1 MRLLCS
7 ASFLFLFNA
16 IAFPVFTSAQA
27 GGNSTYRLKEK
38 LKQFEQQENYIND
51 TNYINTL
58 TDLAYIYSYT
68 YPDSALL
75 LLAGNAERCKAS
87 GYKKGAADIYMLAGD
102 AWQTKGMY
110 DSALENYEASY
121 ALAKEINYQKAFA
134 LIKNKVGMVH
144 LNQGTYPEAL
154 KNFYESLTEAEAIKN
169 NDLIGATLNNIAI
182 VDYYLGK
189 FNDAESAYMRRL
201 KLARRMNDTSGM
213 SLAYNGLGEVNLK
226 QKKPAEALQNLTT
239 AYDLA
244 LKVNDE
250 EMMVTNRLSLAEA
263 YYQSDS
269 LQQSI
274 SLFESALQL
283 SKHMNY
289 SSFMCTALIG
299 LAKTQ
304 YKTGLL
310 KVALANGLEALNKAE
325 SMGQVQLMR
334 DANEVVSNI
343 YEAMNDGNHA
353 LKYYR
358 AYKTYSDS
366 MNTLEGQRASAIEK
380 AGYEFS
386 KKEIEFQREALQQQW
401 LSFSA
406 LAVALLLAVILWL
419 INRNRTRLN
428 NTNKELHK
436 KNGIIQTQKLKAEE
450 TLAELK
456 ETQKQLIQSE
466 KMASLGELTAGI
478 AHEIQNPLNFV
489 NNFSEISNEMIDEL
503 EAERRKMKSE
513 RNEDLENEIIND
525 IKQNLGKINYHG
537 KRADSIVKGML
548 QHSRVSEGKKES
560 TDINALCDE
569 YLRLSYHG
577 LRAKDKTFNA
587 DFKTDFDESIDK
599 INIVPQDIGRV
610 LLNLFNN
617 AFYAVNE
624 KAKLSD
630 NGYQPIIKVTTRKLN
645 IPLVSTGVEIAV
657 TDNGNG
663 IPQNIVDKIFQPFF
677 TTKPTGSGTG
687 LGLSLSYDI
696 IKVHGGEISV
706 RSTEGEGT
714 AFIIWLPA

>member
-1 MRLLCS
+1 MKLLCS
-7 ASFLFLFNA
+7 VPFLFLLNA
-16 IAFPVFTSAQA
+16 LAFPVFTSAQT
-27 GGNSTYRLKEK
+27 GNSTYQLKEK
-38 LKQFEQQENYIND
+38 LNQFEQQENYIND
-51 TNYINTL
+51 TNYVNTL

-87 GYKKGAADIYMLAGD
+87 GYKKGATDIYMLAGD
-102 AWQTKGMY
+102 AWQTKGRY
-110 DSALENYEASY
+110 DSALKNYEASY

-134 LIKNKVGMVH
+134 LIQNKVGMVY
-144 LNQGTYPEAL
+144 LNQGNYPQAL
-154 KNFYESLTEAEAIKN
+154 ENFYKSLKEAETIKN
-169 NDLIGATLNNIAI
+169 NDLVGATLNNIAI

-189 FNDAESAYMRRL
+189 FDDAEKAYTRRL
-201 KLARRMNDTSGM
+201 TLARQMNDTSGM
-213 SLAYNGLGEVNLK
+213 SLAYNGLGEVNLQ
-226 QKKPAEALQNLTT
+226 QKNPAKALQHLTT
-239 AYDLA
+239 AYGLA
-244 LKVNDE
+244 VKVNDR
-250 EMMVTNRLSLAEA
+250 EMIVTASLSMAEA
-263 YYQSDS
+263 YYESDS
-269 LQQSI
+269 LQRSI
-274 SLFESALQL
+274 SLFESALLL
-283 SKHMNY
+283 SKQMNY
-289 SSFMCTALIG
+289 SSFMCNALIG

-310 KVALANGLEALNKAE
+310 KQALENGLEALEKAE

-334 DANEVVSNI
+334 DANEIVSNI
-343 YEAMNDGNHA
+343 YEAMNDGNNA

-358 AYKTYSDS
+358 AYKGYSDT
-366 MNTLEGQRASAIEK
+366 MNNLESQRAAAVEK

-386 KKEIEFQREALQQQW
+386 KKEIEFQRQALQQQW
-401 LSFSA
+401 ISYSA
-406 LAVALLLAVILWL
+406 LAAALLLAVILWL

-436 KNGIIQTQKLKAEE
+436 KNEIIETQKLKAEE

-456 ETQKQLIQSE
+456 ATQKQLIQSE

-503 EAERRKMKSE
+503 EFERRKAGADRDE
-513 RNEDLENEIIND
+513 TLENDIIND
-525 IKQNLGKINYHG
+525 IKQNLEKINYHG

-548 QHSRVSEGKKES
+548 QHSRISEGKKEL
-560 TDINALCDE
+560 TDISALCDE

-577 LRAKDKTFNA
+577 LRAKDKSFSA
-587 DFKTDFDESIDK
+587 DFKTDFDESIGK

-610 LLNLFNN
+610 LLNLVNN
-617 AFYAVNE
+617 AFYAVNDKKKSYE
-624 KAKLSD
+624 LSAMS
-630 NGYQPIIKVTTRKLN
+630 YQ
-645 IPLVSTGVEIAV
+645 PLVSVQTKKINDKVGITV

-696 IKVHGGEISV
+696 IKVHGGEIKV

-714 AFIIWLPA
+714 EFIIQLPA